1 MPVFAVLFYFWLGN
15 NYLSNPQKYLLLIQV
30 GIILIFIPI
39 AAFYL
44 LRTLGKA
51 NSFMLSEVRQRRI
64 PLAIQAFLIGLLIY
78 QSLRIDIIPE
88 LFFFFCGGFLSTL
101 IAFFLSLAHTKASLH
116 MIGISSLTFF
126 VIGLSLQ
133 QSQNALPIIAA
144 LFLIHGLIA
153 SSRLQ
158 MHAHSGRELLIGL
171 LVGMLPQIMLWYF
184 WL

>member
-1 MPVFAVLFYFWLGN
+1 MPVFAVLFYFWLGD

-30 GIILIFIPI
+30 CIILILIPI
-39 AAFYL
+39 ASFYL
-44 LRTLGKA
+44 LRTLGQA

-64 PLAIQAFLIGLLIY
+64 PLAIQAFLIALLIF
-78 QSLRIDIIPE
+78 QSFRIDAIPE
-88 LFFFFCGGFLSTL
+88 LFFFFWGGFLSTL
-101 IAFFLSLAHTKASLH
+101 IAFFLSLAHIKASLH
-116 MIGISSLTFF
+116 MIGISTLTFF

-133 QSQNALPIIAA
+133 QTENSLPIIAA

-158 MHAHSGRELLIGL
+158 MQAHGGKELLIGFFT
-171 LVGMLPQIMLWYF
+171 GALPQIILWYF